1 MFLDEDGNAVIGD
14 LGVARLA
21 NEKVETGTDILG
33 TYRWMAPE
41 VGDLFLYLHF
51 ILCFLFAYFSS
62 EFFVVGAYISVRFVV
77 SIVSSLEC
85 LYFLMYQGG

>member
-41 VGDLFLYLHF
+41 VGDLFF
-51 ILCFLFAYFSS
+51 ISSFSFLCFLFGYFSS
-62 EFFVVGAYISVRFVV
+62 EFFVVGAYISVQFVV
-77 SIVSSLEC
+77 SIV
-85 LYFLMYQGG
+85 